1 MKSLDIIVVGGGIVG
16 LSAALMAARQGLQ
29 VALVEAHAPKAWQ
42 REQPDLRVVALAL
55 DNQALIDSFG
65 LWQNVLARRAFPYS
79 AMTVFDAV
87 HSSPLRFNAGDL
99 GRPFLGHILENDV
112 LVEVLWQAVIQEPNI
127 HLHCPDKIGS
137 LHETESEVHISLQ
150 SGVEF
155 SARLAIGA
163 DGASSRV
170 RDLLGIGVDEQDYGQ
185 KGVVAFV
192 HTELGH
198 QNTAWQRFLNTGPL
212 ALLPFGDHC
221 CSIVWSLPQAE
232 ADRLLQTKPKAF
244 CHALDSAFAGT
255 LGKTRLV
262 SERAAFPL
270 RRRLA
275 KCMIQSRTL
284 LLGDAAHAVH
294 PLAGQG
300 VNLGLRDVRA
310 LRDALTLSKQKTGDA
325 LDGAQFAR
333 WARTR
338 YSENTVAALAFEN
351 INCVFSNDNMA
362 LSLLRGRLLG
372 LGDRITLMKNAMARY
387 AAGL

>member
-1 MKSLDIIVVGGGIVG
+1 MKPLDVIVVGGGMVG

-29 VALVEAHAPKAWQ
+29 VALVEAHAPKTWQ

-65 LWQNVLARRAFPYS
+65 LWQDVLARRAFPYS

-99 GRPFLGHILENDV
+99 GRPYLGHILENDV
-112 LVEVLWQAVIQEPNI
+112 LVEVLWQAVVQEPNI
-127 HLHCPDKIGS
+127 HLYCPDKIGM
-137 LHETESEVHISLQ
+137 HESESEVRIGLQ
-150 SGVEF
+150 RGVEL

-170 RDLLGIGVDEQDYGQ
+170 RDLLGIGVDEKDYGQ
-185 KGVVAFV
+185 KGMVAFV
-192 HTELGH
+192 HTEIGH
-198 QNTAWQRFLNTGPL
+198 QNTAWQRFLDTGPL
-212 ALLPFGDHC
+212 AFLPFGDHC

-232 ADRLLQTKPKAF
+232 ADRLLQTEPETF

-262 SERAAFPL
+262 SERAVFPL

-275 KCMIQSRTL
+275 KNMIQGRTL

-300 VNLGLRDVRA
+300 VNLGLRDVRT
-310 LRDALTLSKQKTGDA
+310 LRDALMLSKQKTGDA
-325 LDGAQFAR
+325 LDGAQLAR

-338 YSENTVAALAFEN
+338 YSENTLAALAFEN
-351 INCVFSNDNMA
+351 INRVFSNDNMA

-372 LGDRITLMKNAMARY
+372 LGDRITPMKNAMARY

>member
-1 MKSLDIIVVGGGIVG
+1 MKSLDVIVIGGGMVG

-29 VALVEAHAPKAWQ
+29 VAMVEAHAPKVWQ
-42 REQPDLRVVALAL
+42 RERPDLRVVALAL
-55 DNQALIDSFG
+55 DNQSLIDSFG
-65 LWQNVLARRAFPYS
+65 LWQGVLARRAFPYS

-112 LVEVLWQAVIQEPNI
+112 LVEVLWQAVIHEPNI
-127 HLHCPDKIGS
+127 RLHCPDKIGG
-137 LHETESEVHISLQ
+137 LHQTGSEIRIGLQ
-150 SGVEF
+150 SGVELN
-155 SARLAIGA
+155 AGLAIGA
-163 DGASSRV
+163 DGAASRV
-170 RDLLGIGVDEQDYGQ
+170 RDLLGIGVDERDYGQ
-185 KGVVAFV
+185 KGVVAYV
-192 HTELGH
+192 STELGH
-198 QNTAWQRFLNTGPL
+198 QNTAWQRFLDTGPL
-212 ALLPFGDHC
+212 AFLPFGERC

-232 ADRLLQTKPKAF
+232 ADRLLQADPEAF

-275 KCMIQSRTL
+275 KTMMQGRAL

-310 LRDALTLSKQKTGDA
+310 LRDALTLSKQKTGNA
-325 LDGAQFAR
+325 LDGGQLAR

-351 INCVFSNDNMA
+351 INRVFSNDNMA

-372 LGDRITLMKNAMARY
+372 VGDRIVPLKNAMARY

>member
-1 MKSLDIIVVGGGIVG
+1 MKALDVVVIGGGMVG

-29 VALVEAHAPKAWQ
+29 VALVEAHAPKVWRQ
-42 REQPDLRVVALAL
+42 ESPDLRVVALAL
-55 DNQALIDSFG
+55 DNQALIDTFG
-65 LWQNVLARRAFPYS
+65 LWPEVLARRAYPYS

-87 HSSPLRFNAGDL
+87 HSAPLRFDAGEL
-99 GRPFLGHILENDV
+99 GRPHLVHILENDV
-112 LVEVLWQAVIQEPNI
+112 LVEVLWQAAVRESNI

-137 LHETESEVHISLQ
+137 LHETESEIRIGLQ
-150 SGVEF
+150 SGVEL

-163 DGASSRV
+163 DGAASRV
-170 RDLLGIGVDEQDYGQ
+170 RDLLGIGTDEKDYGQ

-192 HTELGH
+192 STELGH
-198 QNTAWQRFLNTGPL
+198 QDTAWQRFLNTGPL
-212 ALLPFGDHC
+212 AFLPFGEHC
-221 CSIVWSLPQAE
+221 SSIVWSLPQAE
-232 ADRLLQTKPKAF
+232 ADRLLQTEPEAF

-255 LGKTRLV
+255 LGKTRLL
-262 SERAAFPL
+262 SERTAFPL

-275 KCMIQSRTL
+275 KSMIQGRTL

-300 VNLGLRDVRA
+300 VNLGLRDVSA
-310 LRDALTLSKQKTGDA
+310 LRDALTVSRQKTGDA
-325 LDGAQFAR
+325 LDGLQLAR

-338 YSENTVAALAFEN
+338 FSENTVAALAFEN
-351 INCVFSNDNMA
+351 INRVFSNDNMA

-372 LGDRITLMKNAMARY
+372 LGDRIVPLKNAMARY

>member
-1 MKSLDIIVVGGGIVG
+1 MKPLDVIVVGGGMVG

-29 VALVEAHAPKAWQ
+29 VALVEAHAPKTWQ
-42 REQPDLRVVALAL
+42 REQPGLRVVALAL

-65 LWQNVLARRAFPYS
+65 LWQDVLARRAFPYS
-79 AMTVFDAV
+79 VMTVFDEV

-99 GRPFLGHILENDV
+99 GRPYLGHILENDV
-112 LVEVLWQAVIQEPNI
+112 LVEVLWQAVVQEPNI
-127 HLHCPDKIGS
+127 HLYCPDKIGS
-137 LHETESEVHISLQ
+137 MHESESEVRIGLQ
-150 SGVEF
+150 RGVEL

-170 RDLLGIGVDEQDYGQ
+170 RDLLGIGVDEKDYGQ

-198 QNTAWQRFLNTGPL
+198 QNTAWQRFLDTGPL
-212 ALLPFGDHC
+212 AFLPFGDHC

-232 ADRLLQTKPKAF
+232 ADRLLQTEPETF

-262 SERAAFPL
+262 SERAVFPL

-275 KCMIQSRTL
+275 KNMIQGRTL

-300 VNLGLRDVRA
+300 VNLGLRDVRT
-310 LRDALTLSKQKTGDA
+310 LRDALMLSKQKTGDA
-325 LDGAQFAR
+325 LDGAQLAR

-338 YSENTVAALAFEN
+338 YSENTLAALAFEN
-351 INCVFSNDNMA
+351 INRVFSNDNMA

-372 LGDRITLMKNAMARY
+372 LGDRISPMKNAMARY

>member
-1 MKSLDIIVVGGGIVG
+1 
-16 LSAALMAARQGLQ
+16 
-29 VALVEAHAPKAWQ
+29 
-42 REQPDLRVVALAL
+42 
-55 DNQALIDSFG
+55 
-65 LWQNVLARRAFPYS
+65 VLARRAFPYS

-99 GRPFLGHILENDV
+99 GRPYLGHILENDV
-112 LVEVLWQAVIQEPNI
+112 LVEVLWQAVVQEPNI
-127 HLHCPDKIGS
+127 HLYCPDKIGS
-137 LHETESEVHISLQ
+137 MHESESEVRIGLQ
-150 SGVEF
+150 RGVEL

-170 RDLLGIGVDEQDYGQ
+170 RDLLGIGVDEKDYGQ
-185 KGVVAFV
+185 KGMVAFV
-192 HTELGH
+192 HTEIGH
-198 QNTAWQRFLNTGPL
+198 QNTAWQRFLDTGPL
-212 ALLPFGDHC
+212 AFLPFGDHC

-232 ADRLLQTKPKAF
+232 ADRLLQTEPETF

-262 SERAAFPL
+262 SERAVFPL

-275 KCMIQSRTL
+275 KNMIQGRTL

-300 VNLGLRDVRA
+300 VNLGLRDVRT
-310 LRDALTLSKQKTGDA
+310 LRDALMLSKQKTGDA
-325 LDGAQFAR
+325 LDGAQLAR

-338 YSENTVAALAFEN
+338 YSENTLAALAFEN
-351 INCVFSNDNMA
+351 INRVFSNDNMA

-372 LGDRITLMKNAMARY
+372 LGDRITPMKNAMARY